1 MTTYRTREA
10 VVLTRDLPEHKLRKG
25 DLGTVVEVYWAGGVE
40 VEFLTA
46 SGRTA
51 AVVTL
56 DTQDVRPGSDDD
68 LMAVRP
74 SRP

>member
-1 MTTYRTREA
+1 MRTYQTLEA
-10 VVLTRDLPEHKLRKG
+10 VVLTRDLPEHNLRKG
-25 DLGTVVEVYWAGGVE
+25 DLGTVVEVYSERGVE

-56 DTQDVRPGSDDD
+56 DAEDVRPGADDD